1 MSSEI
6 ENNLDKNIP
15 TKNIT
20 EEEEKNKNEINK
32 ELTNDEALDIQIKYL
47 KSSTKNILGAII
59 QNEPDPMSIKYDNEI
74 ENKKIE
80 KGILL
85 YLQNIHNK
93 HYCYEINYILNSIN
107 NKISYINDR
116 NKEFLQN
123 KKFIE
128 REINAISQ
136 EKIDYFNEKE
146 TLDKDLELLTL
157 NARQNS
163 ILCKTDRGETS
174 INMNLSTN
182 FINNSEIDDIEIAQ
196 KTKKLESLKKKYN
209 KIFDQISANKKEYP
223 LIKNKNNMI
232 QGENMILNEKLKQKQ
247 LIWDQIRKENEK
259 VKTVVIKRDYLHIE
273 PENNKKK
280 EDKNKDKKGQNKNIK
295 VSKMSSFLNN
305 MFRKKK

>member
-85 YLQNIHNK
+85 YLQNVHNK

-223 LIKNKNNMI
+223 IIKNKNNMI

>member
-6 ENNLDKNIP
+6 ENNLDKKIP

-223 LIKNKNNMI
+223 IIKNKNNMI